1 MADTDFYNDAVQDTS
16 FFDGVSA
23 RPPVSSV
30 QAGERATLTAVQQE
44 GVEGLSGDLVQR
56 VKQELEVYGLSTDEQ
71 QARSNTRTDLKGP
84 ITEAA
89 LTSMPLE
96 TTEDAENLKGVVQDE
111 LGSIEQRDEIA
122 DMIVN
127 TMESLPEE
135 SRKHGT
141 FFNDLVNKTLADRA
155 SGSIIDLQI
164 QDEFDSASGID
175 LTLDFVEAVF
185 GGQIIGTR
193 KFQTEVLEKVGVHG
207 ISAGDY
213 VFKADDVD
221 ALYNYVQDAST
232 AEEQVERVE
241 EIVQIISDTQSPFGE
256 NVLYRTDFLT
266 NLRAELEREG
276 GGTQLAAIDDVL
288 DATEVGFIAKSLTGF
303 LKASGAKLFGS
314 AAAANKTLSSEDADY
329 IRSVMQEAADSLSPR
344 NGVPLKKELDV
355 RLIDEEEAV
364 RSTVHQ
370 YEKELSDLAVQKMS
384 RGDRENLKK
393 SLAEAERK
401 IPSLKKEILRIKE
414 TPIKGSGKKLST
426 ARKERTAK
434 VNALEEEVTA
444 LTSKV
449 DDLYAKGVRD
459 ADFQG
464 AEAELEALRVGR
476 ENGVLP
482 TPLLTRIAQTRSI
495 VNSANTQA
503 AALRENK
510 GSLLDTLAV
519 NKPETLRTAL
529 NAAEASGEDLTQYL
543 GVTKSGIAS
552 RLTPTGTADSGLSYT
567 ATEKRHKLDQISEF
581 DYSSLDKTREE
592 FERLVS
598 NQNVSDI
605 LTQEELESGV
615 ERSIQTIYAQ
625 SRATLHPQSSWEAL
639 EKNGDFLKA
648 RAIFGKDGTSGF
660 DTLKDAEIAKR
671 NLFVEG
677 RISARVA
684 GENSAL
690 RELDEVNSIPEDQL
704 EYFIDVEVE
713 HQVTSKDVNPLEGKV
728 DSYLPA
734 HSYLIPFSSRVEKS
748 VVDSAMAYT
757 DKASRI
763 AVTMQDFTKPIGKLR
778 GKMERE
784 QWTRLLTHG
793 DEHGITFNKV
803 AAKEYLGKMSDRV
816 WDAYVGTRSFYDGMA
831 IIRNKAHRSGLAER
845 GFRGIKDGIN
855 TLEDSKGK
863 LFGIPMAERPFI
875 VPEAAADSLTQVNG
889 TKIYN
894 SVTGTAETLTDD
906 LLDAAYAEGNIVVR
920 THRPLNSGGEL
931 FDFSIVRRDTVQ
943 DLPHQTMNIRKG
955 HVDLNYLGEDSFFS
969 KYIAKIG
976 GGGHSG
982 GTGAKLI
989 RKGNVIRNGI
999 QAEATEV
1006 IGIYRDTKQAAQAA
1020 EDLGEE
1026 GLEVISSREA
1036 VSELGVDSV
1045 GTSSNV
1051 PSHARGRGQRLL
1063 GPSGYAEV
1071 ADVEDSIGRALGEA
1085 RRYTGMDS
1093 VNVLKSKFMATYGKH
1108 LGNAKE
1114 GFPSDFSRTQWRGKD
1129 KPEIQKLIRDAKA
1142 YHGYIK
1148 NQEAALTGTLQT
1160 KFLEDLRSFVG
1171 AWRVEGNQFQE
1182 FIGDAGVS
1190 LLDKD
1195 FVKVGTKLTA
1205 AVFIA
1210 ARPLYQTLANAA
1222 QSAFLFAHNPVRAA
1236 GTFAKAPVVLAGL
1249 MMRGNRES
1257 ALMNKVLGKTMG
1269 LSGEEFS
1276 KYLQDMLDSGMF
1288 STSLVDDMFGLFE
1301 SSMKVQAGKNSLMSS
1316 NFWKSMLPGGG
1327 LGGRAMSAMMFPQKL
1342 STDVSNLL
1350 AYIHATTG
1358 FQKANK
1364 GRKLDSALA
1373 KRTILGDA
1381 RRLTFTQNRA
1391 DQFTYQQNLWSVQLQ
1406 FMQHVHK
1413 MFLQLVVDP
1422 TVSVASLGKLSAARK
1437 GTNPWGGSFG
1447 QSAMT
1452 LGTITAMFGLES
1464 KLGTGVS
1471 TDLVTQLQEA
1481 GATEDMIDITMDGIF
1496 GKVTEQMY
1504 GEELDLASRFS
1515 PIGFVGSTLGLMFTH
1530 DGALNL
1536 AGPSGSLW
1544 KTVGNMASIAK
1555 AFHSNAEVS
1564 EEEGQLL
1571 LNEAANVF
1579 AGMKDY
1585 QRYETALNFGE
1596 YRTTAGRKIADISTE
1611 SAIPLLFSVPP
1622 KAAQRYY
1629 DTLDEIMSTKE
1640 NVDAVTKSISSY
1652 MLNEMN
1658 NEPFEAITSE
1668 KAAGYMIKAF
1678 KLADL
1683 AFSTNPNAARQA
1695 KDTLAKEFIRPEGE
1709 FMTKYATKLAGRL
1722 SPADATAHLTQL
1734 KQNNPEQTQVIDALL
1749 QVINQPLEE
1758 E

>member
-71 QARSNTRTDLKGP
+71 QARSTTRSELKGP

-135 SRKHGT
+135 SRKHGV

-185 GGQIIGTR
+185 GGQVIGTR

-213 VFKADDVD
+213 IFKADDVD

-232 AEEQVERVE
+232 SEEQIERVE

-266 NLRAELEREG
+266 NLRAELERDG
-276 GGTQLAAIDDVL
+276 GGTQLAAVDDVL
-288 DATEVGFIAKSLTGF
+288 DSTEVGFIAKSLTGF

-329 IRSVMQEAADSLSPR
+329 IRSVMQEAADALSPS
-344 NGVPLKKELDV
+344 NGIAHKPQMV
-355 RLIDEEEAV
+355 
-364 RSTVHQ
+364 TV
-370 YEKELSDLAVQKMS
+370 
-384 RGDRENLKK
+384 
-393 SLAEAERK
+393 
-401 IPSLKKEILRIKE
+401 
-414 TPIKGSGKKLST
+414 
-426 ARKERTAK
+426 
-434 VNALEEEVTA
+434 
-444 LTSKV
+444 
-449 DDLYAKGVRD
+449 
-459 ADFQG
+459 
-464 AEAELEALRVGR
+464 
-476 ENGVLP
+476 
-482 TPLLTRIAQTRSI
+482 
-495 VNSANTQA
+495 
-503 AALRENK
+503 ENK

-519 NKPETLRTAL
+519 NKPETLRIAL
-529 NAAEASGEDLTQYL
+529 NAADANGEDVIMYL
-543 GVTKSGIAS
+543 GVTKSGVAS

-567 ATEKRHKLDQISEF
+567 ATEKLHKLDQISEF
-581 DYSSLDKTREE
+581 DYSALDETREE
-592 FERLVS
+592 FSRLVS

-605 LTQEELESGV
+605 LTQEELEAGV

-660 DTLKDAEIAKR
+660 DTLKDAEAAKR

-677 RISARVA
+677 KISARVA

-690 RELDEVNSIPEDQL
+690 RSLDEVNDIPEDKL

-763 AVTMQDFTKPIGKLR
+763 AVIMREFIKPIGKLR
-778 GKMERE
+778 GKRERE
-784 QWTRLLTHG
+784 QWARLLTHG
-793 DEHGITFNKV
+793 DEHGIIFNKV
-803 AAKEYLGKMSDRV
+803 AAKEYLGKMSERV

-831 IIRNKAHRSGLAER
+831 IIRNKAHRSGLSER
-845 GFRGIKDGIN
+845 GFRGIKDGVN

-931 FDFSIVRRDTVQ
+931 FDFSIVRRDAVQ
-943 DLPHQTMNIRKG
+943 DLPHQTMNIRRG

-989 RKGNVIRNGI
+989 RTGKVMRNGV
-999 QAEATEV
+999 QTESTEV

-1020 EDLGEE
+1020 KDLGEE

-1063 GPSGYAEV
+1063 GPSGYAEI

-1114 GFPSDFSRTQWRGKD
+1114 GFPSDFSRTQWIGKD

-1171 AWRVEGNQFQE
+1171 AWRTEGGAFQE
-1182 FIGDAGVS
+1182 FIGDAVVS

-1249 MMRGNRES
+1249 MMRGTRES
-1257 ALMNKVLGKTMG
+1257 VLMNKVLGKTMG
-1269 LSGEEFS
+1269 LSGDEFS
-1276 KYLQDMLDSGMF
+1276 TYLQDMLDSGMF

-1327 LGGRAMSAMMFPQKL
+1327 LGGRAMSAMMFPQKV

-1391 DQFTYQQNLWSVQLQ
+1391 DQFTYQQNLWSVQFQ

-1437 GTNPWGGSFG
+1437 GTNPWGGSFA

-1464 KLGTGVS
+1464 NLGTGIS

-1544 KTVGNMASIAK
+1544 KTTGNMASIAK

-1579 AGMKDY
+1579 AGLKDY

-1611 SAIPLLFSVPP
+1611 SAIPLLFSIPP

-1629 DTLDEIMSTKE
+1629 DTLDDIMSTKE
-1640 NVDAVTKSISSY
+1640 SVDAVTKSISSY

-1658 NEPFEAITSE
+1658 NEPFDAVTSE

-1683 AFSTNPNAARQA
+1683 AFSTNANAARQA

-1709 FMTKYATKLAGRL
+1709 FMQKYATKLAGRL
-1722 SPADATAHLTQL
+1722 SPADATARLTQL
-1734 KQNNPEQTQVIDALL
+1734 KQNNPEHTQVIDALL

>member
-71 QARSNTRTDLKGP
+71 QARSTTRSELKGP

-135 SRKHGT
+135 SRKHGA

-185 GGQIIGTR
+185 GGQIVGTR
-193 KFQTEVLEKVGVHG
+193 MFQTEVLEKVGVHG

-213 VFKADDVD
+213 IFKADDVD

-232 AEEQVERVE
+232 SEEQIERVE

-276 GGTQLAAIDDVL
+276 GGTQLAAVDDVL
-288 DATEVGFIAKSLTGF
+288 DATEVGFLAKTLTGF

-329 IRSVMQEAADSLSPR
+329 IRSVMQEAADSLSPS
-344 NGVPLKKELDV
+344 NGIAHKPQMV
-355 RLIDEEEAV
+355 
-364 RSTVHQ
+364 TV
-370 YEKELSDLAVQKMS
+370 
-384 RGDRENLKK
+384 
-393 SLAEAERK
+393 
-401 IPSLKKEILRIKE
+401 
-414 TPIKGSGKKLST
+414 
-426 ARKERTAK
+426 
-434 VNALEEEVTA
+434 
-444 LTSKV
+444 
-449 DDLYAKGVRD
+449 
-459 ADFQG
+459 
-464 AEAELEALRVGR
+464 
-476 ENGVLP
+476 
-482 TPLLTRIAQTRSI
+482 
-495 VNSANTQA
+495 
-503 AALRENK
+503 ENK

-529 NAAEASGEDLTQYL
+529 NAADANGEDVMQYL
-543 GVTKSGIAS
+543 GVTKSGVAS

-660 DTLKDAEIAKR
+660 DTLKDAEVAKR

-677 RISARVA
+677 KISARVA

-690 RELDEVNSIPEDQL
+690 RSLDEVNDIPEDNL

-831 IIRNKAHRSGLAER
+831 IIRNKAHRSGLSER

-989 RKGNVIRNGI
+989 RKGNVIRNGVKT
-999 QAEATEV
+999 ESTEV

-1063 GPSGYAEV
+1063 GPSGYAEIS
-1071 ADVEDSIGRALGEA
+1071 DVEDSIGRALGEA

-1114 GFPSDFSRTQWRGKD
+1114 GFPTDFSRTQWRGKD

-1236 GTFAKAPVVLAGL
+1236 STFAKAPAVLTGL

-1301 SSMKVQAGKNSLMSS
+1301 SSMKVQAGKNSMMSS

-1327 LGGRAMSAMMFPQKL
+1327 LGGRAMSAMMFPQKV

-1437 GTNPWGGSFG
+1437 GTNPWGGSFA

-1452 LGTITAMFGLES
+1452 LGTVTAMFGLES
-1464 KLGTGVS
+1464 KLGTGIS

-1544 KTVGNMASIAK
+1544 KTAGNMASIAK

-1579 AGMKDY
+1579 AGLKDY

-1629 DTLDEIMSTKE
+1629 DTLDDIMSTKE

-1658 NEPFEAITSE
+1658 NEPFDAVTSE

-1683 AFSTNPNAARQA
+1683 AFSTNANAARQA

-1709 FMTKYATKLAGRL
+1709 FMQKYATKLAGRL
-1722 SPADATAHLTQL
+1722 SPADATARLTQL
-1734 KQNNPEQTQVIDALL
+1734 KQNNPEHTQVIDALL

>member
-1 MADTDFYNDAVQDTS
+1 MADTDFFNEAVQDTS

-56 VKQELEVYGLSTDEQ
+56 VKQELEVYGLSTSEQ
-71 QARSNTRTDLKGP
+71 QARTQTRTELKGP

-89 LTSMPLE
+89 LTQMPLE
-96 TTEDAENLKGVVQDE
+96 TPEDAENLKGVVQDE
-111 LGSIEQRDEIA
+111 LGSVEHRDEIG

-127 TMESLPEE
+127 TMESLPQE

-185 GGQIIGTR
+185 GGQVVGTR
-193 KFQTEVLEKVGVHG
+193 MFQTEVLEKVGVHG

-221 ALYNYVQDAST
+221 ALYNYVQDAGTS
-232 AEEQVERVE
+232 EEQLERVE

-256 NVLYRTDFLT
+256 NVLYRTDFLN
-266 NLRAELEREG
+266 NLRAELDREG
-276 GGTQLAAIDDVL
+276 AGTQLAAIDDVL
-288 DATEVGFIAKSLTGF
+288 DATEVGFIARTLTGF

-314 AAAANKTLSSEDADY
+314 AAAANKTLSLEDADY
-329 IRSVMQEAADSLSPR
+329 IRSVMQEATEALSPS
-344 NGVPLKKELDV
+344 NGVAHKP
-355 RLIDEEEAV
+355 
-364 RSTVHQ
+364 TV
-370 YEKELSDLAVQKMS
+370 V
-384 RGDRENLKK
+384 
-393 SLAEAERK
+393 
-401 IPSLKKEILRIKE
+401 P
-414 TPIKGSGKKLST
+414 
-426 ARKERTAK
+426 
-434 VNALEEEVTA
+434 V
-444 LTSKV
+444 
-449 DDLYAKGVRD
+449 
-459 ADFQG
+459 
-464 AEAELEALRVGR
+464 
-476 ENGVLP
+476 
-482 TPLLTRIAQTRSI
+482 
-495 VNSANTQA
+495 
-503 AALRENK
+503 ENK

-529 NAAEASGEDLTQYL
+529 NAAEGNGEDLTQYL

-598 NQNVSDI
+598 GQNVSNI
-605 LTQEELESGV
+605 LTQQELESGV

-677 RISARVA
+677 KISARVA

-763 AVTMQDFTKPIGKLR
+763 AVTMQEFTKPIGKLR

-831 IIRNKAHRSGLAER
+831 VIRNKAHRSGLSER

-920 THRPLNSGGEL
+920 THRPLSSAGEL

-999 QAEATEV
+999 QTESTEV

-1063 GPSGYAEV
+1063 GPSGYAEIS
-1071 ADVEDSIGRALGEA
+1071 DVEDSIGRALGEA

-1129 KPEIQKLIRDAKA
+1129 KPEIQKLIRDAKS

-1171 AWRVEGNQFQE
+1171 AWRTEGNQFQE

-1236 GTFAKAPVVLAGL
+1236 GTFAKAPAVLTGL

-1269 LSGEEFS
+1269 LSGDEFS
-1276 KYLQDMLDSGMF
+1276 TYLQDMLDSGMF

-1327 LGGRAMSAMMFPQKL
+1327 LGGRAMSAMMFPQKV

-1422 TVSVASLGKLSAARK
+1422 TVSVVSLGKLSAARK

-1464 KLGTGVS
+1464 KLGTGIS

-1481 GATEDMIDITMDGIF
+1481 GATPDMIDITMDGIF

-1658 NEPFEAITSE
+1658 NEPFEAVTSE

-1709 FMTKYATKLAGRL
+1709 FMMKYATKLAGRL

>member
-44 GVEGLSGDLVQR
+44 GVDGLSGDLVQR

-71 QARSNTRTDLKGP
+71 QARSSTRTGLKGP

-232 AEEQVERVE
+232 AEEQIERVE

-276 GGTQLAAIDDVL
+276 GGTQLAAMDDVL

-329 IRSVMQEAADSLSPR
+329 IRSVMQEATEALSPS
-344 NGVPLKKELDV
+344 NGVAHKP
-355 RLIDEEEAV
+355 
-364 RSTVHQ
+364 TV
-370 YEKELSDLAVQKMS
+370 V
-384 RGDRENLKK
+384 
-393 SLAEAERK
+393 
-401 IPSLKKEILRIKE
+401 P
-414 TPIKGSGKKLST
+414 
-426 ARKERTAK
+426 
-434 VNALEEEVTA
+434 V
-444 LTSKV
+444 
-449 DDLYAKGVRD
+449 
-459 ADFQG
+459 
-464 AEAELEALRVGR
+464 
-476 ENGVLP
+476 
-482 TPLLTRIAQTRSI
+482 
-495 VNSANTQA
+495 
-503 AALRENK
+503 ENK

-660 DTLKDAEIAKR
+660 DTLRDAEIAKR

-677 RISARVA
+677 KISARVA

-889 TKIYN
+889 TKIFN

-969 KYIAKIG
+969 KYISKIG

-989 RKGNVIRNGI
+989 RKGNVVRNGI
-999 QAEATEV
+999 QTEATEV

-1190 LLDKD
+1190 LLDTD

-1327 LGGRAMSAMMFPQKL
+1327 LGGRAMSAMMFPQKV

-1596 YRTTAGRKIADISTE
+1596 YRTTAGRKIADISTDA
-1611 SAIPLLFSVPP
+1611 AIPLLFSVPP

-1722 SPADATAHLTQL
+1722 SPTDATAHLTQL